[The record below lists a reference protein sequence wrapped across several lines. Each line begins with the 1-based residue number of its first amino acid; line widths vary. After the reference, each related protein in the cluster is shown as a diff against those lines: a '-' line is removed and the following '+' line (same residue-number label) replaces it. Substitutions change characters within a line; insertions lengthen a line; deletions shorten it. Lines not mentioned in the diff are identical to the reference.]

1 MFQADPLS
9 AEFAFRDNFFDMG
22 RKILGETFE
31 NIDDYVSSLDV
42 EGKKESG
49 SSLLRS
55 IQFDVH

>member
-42 EGKKESG
+42 GKKSG
-49 SSLLRS
+49 PSLLRS